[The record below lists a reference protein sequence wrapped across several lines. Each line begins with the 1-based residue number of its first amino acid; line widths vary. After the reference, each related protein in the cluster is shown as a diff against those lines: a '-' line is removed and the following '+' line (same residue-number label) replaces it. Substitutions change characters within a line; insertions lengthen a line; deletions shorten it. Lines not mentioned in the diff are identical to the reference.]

1 LPNGKTSF
9 SRLSILKTNQMKR
22 YTSEELAIILRQIF
36 EGMGAP
42 EPEAALIA
50 DVLLRAE
57 LRSIPSHGVMRVKDY
72 YDLWK
77 AGRLNLIPKPE
88 LVHET
93 LTTAVVDG
101 DNGMGMIPGVMAMEL
116 AIEKAKHAGTGWVA
130 VRNSNHYGIAGYYSM
145 MALEEDMIGISMT
158 NANPL
163 VAPTFSVSRL
173 LGTNPLAVAIPAGEE
188 PPFVAD
194 FASTPIA
201 RGKLAMMEKKGEDAP
216 PGFVQDASGLPSTDP
231 AIITLGGAIVPLGGD
246 REHGSHKG
254 YCLGAIIDILSAVLP
269 GANFGPYV
277 PPQVSY
283 LQPRNDMPGK
293 GLGHFFGAMRID
305 AFQQAEDFKRM
316 MDLWIRTFRSATPAT
331 GQERVYIP
339 GDIER
344 ESEERLLREGILLN
358 EKVMQDLQWVR
369 EELIG

>member
-1 LPNGKTSF
+1 MEGYSDKNLFKQIS
-9 SRLSILKTNQMKR
+9 SIFR
-22 YTSEELAIILRQIF
+22 A
-36 EGMGAP
+36 MGAS
-42 EPEAALIA
+42 ESDSALIA
-50 DVLLRAE
+50 DVLVRAE

-72 YDLWK
+72 YQLWK
-77 AGRLNLIPKPE
+77 AGRLNIAPE
-88 LVHET
+88 PEIVHET

-101 DNGMGMIPGVMAMEL
+101 DNGMGMVPGVMAMEL

-145 MALEEDMIGISMT
+145 MALEHDMIGISMT

-194 FASTPIA
+194 FATTPVA
-201 RGKLAMMEKKGEDAP
+201 RGKLAMMEKRGEAAP
-216 PGFVQDASGLPSTDP
+216 LGFVQDAAGVASTDP
-231 AIITLGGAIVPLGGD
+231 AIITHGGAIVPLGGD

-254 YCLGAIIDILSAVLP
+254 YCMSAIVDILSAVLP
-269 GANFGPYV
+269 GANFGPFV

-283 LQPRNDMPGK
+283 LEPRNDMPGK

-305 AFQQAEDFKRM
+305 AFQQADEFKRM
-316 MDLWIRTFRSATPAT
+316 MDLWIRTFRAATPAE
-331 GQERVYIP
+331 GQHRVYIP

-344 ESEERLLREGILLN
+344 ESEDRLKEAGIVLNPRVVEDLGWVCGELGLERSR
-358 EKVMQDLQWVR
+358 
-369 EELIG
+369 

>member
-1 LPNGKTSF
+1 MQHYQF
-9 SRLSILKTNQMKR
+9 QYLKDLLTKVFGN
-22 YTSEELAIILRQIF
+22 
-36 EGMGAP
+36 MGAP
-42 EPEAALIA
+42 YHEASLIA
-50 DVLLRAE
+50 DVLVQAE

-72 YDLWK
+72 YNLWK
-77 AGRLNLIPKPE
+77 AGRLNITPKPE
-88 LVHET
+88 VVHET

-116 AIEKAKHAGTGWVA
+116 AIGKAAHAGTGWVA
-130 VRNSNHYGIAGYYSM
+130 MRNSNHYGIAGYYSM
-145 MALEEDMIGISMT
+145 MALEHDMIGISMT

-194 FASTPIA
+194 FATTPVA
-201 RGKLAMMEKKGEDAP
+201 RGKLAMMEKRGEMSP
-216 PGFVQDASGLPSTDP
+216 LGYVQDASGVPSTDP
-231 AIITLGGAIVPLGGD
+231 AVITHGGAIVPLGGD
-246 REHGSHKG
+246 RIHGSHKG
-254 YCLGAIIDILSAVLP
+254 YCMGAIIDILSAVLP
-269 GANFGPYV
+269 GANFGPFV

-283 LQPRNDMPGK
+283 LEPRKDMPGK

-305 AFQQAEDFKRM
+305 AFQQADEFKRM
-316 MDLWIRTFRSATPAT
+316 MDLWIRTFRAATPAT

-344 ESEERLLREGILLN
+344 ESEDKLMKEGILLN
-358 EKVMQDLQWVR
+358 EKVLEDLKWVY
-369 EELIG
+369 EELLVGDGLSSHITFS

>member
-1 LPNGKTSF
+1 
-9 SRLSILKTNQMKR
+9 MYR
-22 YTSEELAIILRQIF
+22 YSPEELAIILQQIF

-42 EPEAALIA
+42 SSEASLIG
-50 DVLLRAE
+50 DVLLQAE

-72 YDLWK
+72 YDLWR
-77 AGRLNLIPKPE
+77 AGRLNLTPKPE
-88 LVHET
+88 VVHET
-93 LTTAVVDG
+93 MTTAVVDG
-101 DNGMGMIPGVMAMEL
+101 DNGMGMIPGVMAMGL
-116 AIEKAKHAGTGWVA
+116 AMEKAAHAGTGWVA
-130 VRNSNHYGIAGYYSM
+130 VRNSNHNGIAGYYSM
-145 MALEEDMIGISMT
+145 MALEHDMIGISMT

-201 RGKLAMMEKKGEDAP
+201 RGKLAMMEKRGEEAP
-216 PGFVQDASGLPSTDP
+216 PGFVQDASGIPSTDP
-231 AIITLGGAIVPLGGD
+231 AIITRGGAIVPLGGD

-269 GANFGPYV
+269 GANFGPFV

-283 LQPRNDMPGK
+283 LEPRPDAPGK

-305 AFQQAEDFKRM
+305 AFQQADDFKRM
-316 MDLWIRTFRSATPAT
+316 MDLWIRTFRSASPAE
-331 GQERVYIP
+331 GQQRVYIP

-344 ESEERLLREGILLN
+344 ESEARLMQEGIVLN
-358 EKVMQDLQWVR
+358 TKVEDDLKQIAAA
-369 EELIG
+369 LGS